1 MSGRGLPRPAEDP
14 GWTAA
19 MESSRWRCTCRG
31 SCDENHLARTVP
43 TARTAR
49 DGRCPAEGTG
59 SNPLHAVPGPAGR
72 LVAVCDTCHQGQARA
87 AARKSVAVA
96 GPVDRVPVQAAL
108 FDMPA
113 VAR

>member
-1 MSGRGLPRPAEDP
+1 MSGRGVSSPAGDA
-14 GWTAA
+14 GWVAA
-19 MESSRWRCTCRG
+19 MEAARWQCTCTG
-31 SCDENHLARTVP
+31 GCGTSHLARTVP

-59 SNPLHAVPGPAGR
+59 NNPLHAVQGPGGR
-72 LVAVCDTCHQGQARA
+72 LVAVCDTCHQGQVRV

-96 GPVDRVPVQAAL
+96 GLAGSVPVQAAL

-113 VAR
+113 VTR